1 MQRSLF
7 PRAAVTAAIL
17 AALTLS
23 ACSKPIEEAASA
35 DSAAASS
42 AALTPAPEAP
52 PAPKPANSKAFMI
65 GEYQAYSLRDGSLEF
80 PNDEKIFGIGKPPEE
95 VNAVLTSA
103 GLPTDKLQ
111 LSLDPLLVQAG
122 EKVLLFDT
130 GAGGNFGPLS
140 GHLSDAFAESGVDPK
155 SVTDIFISH
164 VHGDHVGGLVNA
176 AGQPAFP
183 NAKIHISKPEWN
195 FLLGLKAE
203 GAKNV
208 GIQNYDALMA
218 AMKPQVNAFA
228 PNAEIVKGIVTAVDI
243 KGHTPG
249 HSGYL
254 VKSGPDSL
262 FYIGDAMHHSVISV
276 QHPEWPMGFDADQ
289 KAGAASRA
297 KLLADAEK
305 NATRLYAP
313 HFPFPGIGKIQK
325 QGDGYA
331 WVAE

>member
-1 MQRSLF
+1 MQRSPF
-7 PRAAVTAAIL
+7 PRATLVAAIL
-17 AALTLS
+17 AALTLT
-23 ACSKPIEEAASA
+23 ACSKPKEEIGTD
-35 DSAAASS
+35 DSAAMSS
-42 AALTPAPEAP
+42 AAVTPVTEA
-52 PAPKPANSKAFMI
+52 PAPKPANSKSFMV

-80 PNDEKIFGIGKPPEE
+80 PNDEKIFGIGKTPEE
-95 VNAVLTSA
+95 VNAVLTAA

-122 EKVLLFDT
+122 DKVLLFDT
-130 GAGGNFGPLS
+130 GAGANFGPLS

-183 NAKIHISKPEWN
+183 NAKIHIAKAEWN
-195 FLLGLKAE
+195 FLLGLKAD

-208 GIQNYDALMA
+208 GIQNYDALIA
-218 AMKPQVNAFA
+218 AMKPQVDAFA
-228 PNAEIVKGIVTAVDI
+228 PNAQIVKGIVKAVDI

-249 HSGYL
+249 HSGY
-254 VKSGPDSL
+254 VIKSGPESL

-289 KAGAASRA
+289 KAGAASRV

-325 QGDGYA
+325 RGDGYA